1 MIAESQ
7 GDLVTARTNEHLL
20 EPDISMYEVRQN
32 IRAAFLA
39 QLNGNRMALTK
50 ESLLWPIP

>member
-1 MIAESQ
+1 
-7 GDLVTARTNEHLL
+7 
-20 EPDISMYEVRQN
+20 VRQN